1 MKDYFK
7 WLFTE
12 HKYGKFKFL
21 LFLFGITQCVLL
33 TDDFYFEYMDGMP
46 LLPLIFGYIALYG
59 FTIAIALQ
67 PYFIYRGLKR

>member
-67 PYFIYRGLKR
+67 PYLIYRGLKR

>member
-33 TDDFYFEYMDGMP
+33 TDDFYFEYIDGMP

-67 PYFIYRGLKR
+67 PYLIYRGLKR